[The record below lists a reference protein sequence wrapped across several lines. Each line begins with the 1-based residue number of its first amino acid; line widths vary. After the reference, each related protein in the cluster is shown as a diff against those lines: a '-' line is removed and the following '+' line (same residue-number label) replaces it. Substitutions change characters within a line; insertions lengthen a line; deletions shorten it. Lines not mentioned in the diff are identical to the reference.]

1 MDRGVKLDNYTKY
14 ALVSNKLTY
23 GDAPLSRLGGR
34 DALPLCFPRLG
45 CQLHLREDHPW
56 GYLLPA
62 RTVAVGTTQ
71 LIMGANN

>member
-14 ALVSNKLTY
+14 ALVSNKLTC

-34 DALPLCFPRLG
+34 DALPICFPRLG
-45 CQLHLREDHPW
+45 CQLHLGEDHTW
-56 GYLLPA
+56 GYLLA